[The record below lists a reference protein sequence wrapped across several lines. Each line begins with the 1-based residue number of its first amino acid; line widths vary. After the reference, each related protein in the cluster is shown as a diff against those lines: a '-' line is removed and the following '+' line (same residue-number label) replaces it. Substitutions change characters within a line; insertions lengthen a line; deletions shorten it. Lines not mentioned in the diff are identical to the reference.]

1 MFEEIRAQLKIQVAS
16 MTELP
21 EEEIDVQAHLGELG
35 IDSLQALELLVAIE
49 RTYHIE
55 VPEEELAEFTSINNV
70 AELVNRHVQAVSLA

>member
-1 MFEEIRAQLKIQVAS
+1 MFEEIKAQLKAQVAS

-21 EEEIDVQAHLGELG
+21 LEEIDVQAHLGELG

-70 AELVNRHVQAVSLA
+70 AELVNRHVQAVSMA

>member
-1 MFEEIRAQLKIQVAS
+1 MFEEIRAHLKAEVAG

-21 EEEIDVQAHLGELG
+21 VDEIDVQAHLGELG

-55 VPEEELAEFTSINNV
+55 VPEEELAEFTSINSV
-70 AELVNRHVQAVSLA
+70 AELVDRHVRAVVLA